1 TSLLRQLANLD
12 VRGLDER
19 LLNQAGFGQELA
31 DTTANHL
38 LDDFGRLAFDLVFVQ
53 RQEDF
58 LLLGYRFFGNLRRVE
73 ELRVAGRYVHGDFL
87 GQLDVAAFERNQN
100 TDAMAV
106 QVGAHQLTF
115 NRSQTTDVD
124 VLTTL
129 GDQRFALG
137 LLSSDQRSGVG
148 HVLGK
153 GLLNAVIDED

>member
-1 TSLLRQLANLD
+1 
-12 VRGLDER
+12 
-19 LLNQAGFGQELA
+19 
-31 DTTANHL
+31 
-38 LDDFGRLAFDLVFVQ
+38 
-53 RQEDF
+53 
-58 LLLGYRFFGNLRRVE
+58 
-73 ELRVAGRYVHGDFL
+73 
-87 GQLDVAAFERNQN
+87 
-100 TDAMAV
+100 DAMAV

-153 GLLNAVIDED
+153 GLLNAVIDEVLEIVLQRQEIGLGVDFDDHGTLVVIGNLDRDRAFSGNVAGFLGS